1 MIKYITH
8 LIIFIIKLYKYL
20 ISPLLGDR
28 CRYLPTCS
36 NYFIEAI
43 NIHGIIKGSYLG
55 FKRIL
60 RCHPVKLIGGNSGL
74 DFVPN
79 KKNLLKGKK

>member
-43 NIHGIIKGSYLG
+43 NIHGIIKGSHFG
-55 FKRIL
+55 FKRML

>member
-1 MIKYITH
+1 M
-8 LIIFIIKLYKYL
+8 
-20 ISPLLGDR
+20 SALLGNR